1 MNNPAEDNPTSLL
14 WSEFSRV
21 AGDSASRTAITTPR
35 EEATFEQLLAGAENL
50 AARLARSGVK
60 AGHAVGHAFPN
71 SIDFV
76 IAYLALCR
84 LSAVTMLVSTKY
96 QEMELGAIVE
106 GTQPDYLLTTETVA
120 KHLRPSLPSV
130 DGTTALPGSGRES
143 LTLFSMRQT
152 EGGVIDGSWRSPG
165 GAPSEQPSLVKFTSG
180 STGVPKAILL
190 SAGNV
195 LAEAESVVTGLKLTS
210 KDRILS
216 AVPAFHSYGFD
227 LGVLASLR
235 SGACLE
241 LREVFVP
248 RSMLKE
254 MARKDIS
261 VYLGVPSMYRFFLE
275 TRVDSPPDLS
285 HIRYLLSCTAPL
297 DPQVVEAFHRKFNA
311 TICQHYG
318 SSETGG
324 ATTHVPSE
332 VLSHSESVGRAM
344 PGVRIRTLDAD
355 GNVQPA
361 GAEGEVVVESPAVA
375 RKYLMGQEVEPSPLQ
390 DGRYLTGDIGRID
403 KDGYLYVTGRK
414 DKLINVGGLK
424 VSPEEVVRVLESCP
438 AVREAAVTGIREDNN
453 EEIVFAAVTLR
464 SAADENDILEY
475 CHGRLAEYKIPRRI
489 DIREELPRSATGKI
503 RLRPED
509 MKL

>member
-1 MNNPAEDNPTSLL
+1 
-14 WSEFSRV
+14 
-21 AGDSASRTAITTPR
+21 
-35 EEATFEQLLAGAENL
+35 
-50 AARLARSGVK
+50 
-60 AGHAVGHAFPN
+60 
-71 SIDFV
+71 
-76 IAYLALCR
+76 
-84 LSAVTMLVSTKY
+84 
-96 QEMELGAIVE
+96 
-106 GTQPDYLLTTETVA
+106 
-120 KHLRPSLPSV
+120 
-130 DGTTALPGSGRES
+130 
-143 LTLFSMRQT
+143 
-152 EGGVIDGSWRSPG
+152 
-165 GAPSEQPSLVKFTSG
+165 
-180 STGVPKAILL
+180 
-190 SAGNV
+190 
-195 LAEAESVVTGLKLTS
+195 
-210 KDRILS
+210 
-216 AVPAFHSYGFD
+216 
-227 LGVLASLR
+227 
-235 SGACLE
+235 
-241 LREVFVP
+241 
-248 RSMLKE
+248 MLKE